1 MLETEKSFLIEEK
14 AVVIRNKLC
23 LSQALFTV
31 FQPSKDKIQVLLS
44 QAKSLICK
52 YLSFSC
58 SSGSDAGWTKQIR
71 THVQTGSGAEAAGDA
86 AAAVGAAGA
95 AQLDG
100 SGHKANADLA
110 GLPASI
116 SKYEH

>member
-1 MLETEKSFLIEEK
+1 LLKSSAFY
-14 AVVIRNKLC
+14 
-23 LSQALFTV
+23 SFST
-31 FQPSKDKIQVLLS
+31 IQRQNTS
-44 QAKSLICK
+44 SFIATKSLICK

-100 SGHKANADLA
+100 SGHQANADLA